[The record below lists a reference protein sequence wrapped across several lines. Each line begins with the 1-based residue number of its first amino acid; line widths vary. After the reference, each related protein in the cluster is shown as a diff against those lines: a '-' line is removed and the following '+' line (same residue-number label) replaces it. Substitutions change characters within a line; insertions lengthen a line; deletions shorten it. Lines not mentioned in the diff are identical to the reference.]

1 MPAKNTD
8 EKSPR
13 TPLDVREASPASP
26 GRAQE
31 APQRLFV
38 YGTLMEGFYNYDKS
52 LRGKVRSRVPARVRG
67 VLYHQTL
74 KGYPAMTP
82 GSGWVTGELLEL
94 EDFDRIV
101 EISDEI
107 EGFLGEGHKDN
118 EYDRRLTEVEF
129 DTGLVTPEFEKTIL
143 AWVYWYARPDLGTPA
158 NPAELV
164 PSGDWRDF
172 MQAAGRMK

>member
-1 MPAKNTD
+1 
-8 EKSPR
+8 
-13 TPLDVREASPASP
+13 
-26 GRAQE
+26 
-31 APQRLFV
+31 
-38 YGTLMEGFYNYDKS
+38 MEGFYNYDKS
-52 LRGKVRSRVPARVRG
+52 LRGKVRSRVAAKVRG
-67 VLYHQTL
+67 TLYHQTL

-82 GSGWVTGELLEL
+82 GAIAESAPRGRVMLGEAWVKGELLEL